1 MSPNHQKF
9 NFLFLTKLQQIILTI
24 TVITVSNVGKKKAKT
39 EEKFVTLREGDLAG
53 LLLRML
59 GGDWIEV
66 YCSDGLIRKVRIP
79 RSKRYIRVRPN
90 DIIIVRPWYGID
102 ESRADMVNKLTPRD
116 IKHLLK
122 TEHADKIKK
131 VLTEELKELYGIE
144 E

>member
-1 MSPNHQKF
+1 
-9 NFLFLTKLQQIILTI
+9 LTELQQDILTI
-24 TVITVSNVGKKKAKT
+24 DINEVMILGKKKAKA
-39 EEKFVTLREGDLAG
+39 EEKFVTLQEGDLVG

-79 RSKRYIRVRPN
+79 RSKRSIRVRPN
-90 DIIIVRPWYGID
+90 DIIIIRPWYGID
-102 ESRADMVNKLTPRD
+102 ETRADMVNKLTSRD